1 MAKFLTN
8 WKTTLT
14 GAASVITGVVKIASG
29 DVVNGVALLLTGL
42 GLVHAKDA

>member
-1 MAKFLTN
+1 MQKFITN

-14 GAASVITGVVKIASG
+14 GLATVITGVVKIASG
-29 DVVNGVALLLTGL
+29 DVVGGATLLLTGL